1 MIECTDCGLS
11 QEEPVLAVGQ
21 SAFCRRCDARLARY
35 YRPGYQTSAALSLA
49 ALALLVVANTKPFLN
64 FAFHGRQTTDYLW
77 SGIQM
82 LWEAGYEPLSLLV
95 GGTVIFVPL
104 FLVSG
109 VLVVSSSL
117 ALGYRAAY
125 LAKLYRWLRKL
136 RSWAMLEVFLLG
148 VLVAVVKL
156 GDLASI
162 GLGIGF
168 YAFVASSLLMLGSW
182 ETLDPRAVWKQVDVS
197 WVSHSAAEGKGS
209 LHLLACPVC
218 DLQSSPPPEASAFF
232 ACPRCG
238 ERLHDRKPY
247 SVQGA
252 LSLLLAAAILYTPAN
267 MLPVMKVELLGSSET
282 DTILQGVQAL
292 IAGGLWEIAAL
303 VFFASFLVPGLKIL
317 GLLYLAWTVRHPD
330 PERLV
335 LHTRLYRV
343 IEQVGRWSMIDVFM
357 TAVLVGLVQ
366 LGAIATILPGAGAVC
381 FAAVV
386 VLTLYAA
393 RAFDPRVLWD
403 SVEEQDA

>member
-1 MIECTDCGLS
+1 M
-11 QEEPVLAVGQ
+11 
-21 SAFCRRCDARLARY
+21 
-35 YRPGYQTSAALSLA
+35 
-49 ALALLVVANTKPFLN
+49 
-64 FAFHGRQTTDYLW
+64 
-77 SGIQM
+77 
-82 LWEAGYEPLSLLV
+82 
-95 GGTVIFVPL
+95 
-104 FLVSG
+104 
-109 VLVVSSSL
+109 
-117 ALGYRAAY
+117 
-125 LAKLYRWLRKL
+125 
-136 RSWAMLEVFLLG
+136 
-148 VLVAVVKL
+148 
-156 GDLASI
+156 
-162 GLGIGF
+162 
-168 YAFVASSLLMLGSW
+168 
-182 ETLDPRAVWKQVDVS
+182 
-197 WVSHSAAEGKGS
+197 
-209 LHLLACPVC
+209 
-218 DLQSSPPPEASAFF
+218 
-232 ACPRCG
+232 
-238 ERLHDRKPY
+238 HDRKPY
-247 SVQGA
+247 SVQRA
-252 LSLLLAAAILYTPAN
+252 LSLLLAAAILYIPAN

-330 PERLV
+330 PKRLV

-403 SVEEQDA
+403 AVEEQDA

>member
-1 MIECTDCGLS
+1 MIECADCGLN
-11 QEEPVLAVGQ
+11 QEQPVLAIGQ

-35 YRPGYQTSAALSLA
+35 YPPGYQTSAALSLA
-49 ALALLVVANTKPFLN
+49 ALALLVVANVEPFLH
-64 FAFHGRQTTDYLW
+64 FAFHGRQTTAYLW
-77 SGIQM
+77 SGIEM
-82 LWEAGYEPLSLLV
+82 LWEAGYEPLAFLV
-95 GGTVIFVPL
+95 GGTVILVPL

-109 VLVVSSSL
+109 VLVVSGSL
-117 ALGYRAAY
+117 GFEYRPAY
-125 LAKLYRWLRKL
+125 LGGLYRWLRKL

-182 ETLDPRAVWKQVDVS
+182 ETLDPKAVWKQVDLS
-197 WVSHSAAEGKGS
+197 SASRRDGEGRGP
-209 LHLLACPVC
+209 LHLLACSVC
-218 DLQSSPPPEASAFF
+218 DLQSSPPPDQSGGL

-238 ERLHDRKPY
+238 EPLHERKPY
-247 SVQGA
+247 SVQRA
-252 LSLLLAAAILYTPAN
+252 LSLLLAAAILYIPAN
-267 MLPVMKVELLGSSET
+267 LLPVMKVELLGRSET

-403 SVEEQDA
+403 AVEEQDA